1 MENNLEQID
10 IKLNHLDFNPPDDG
24 AYGYRQQCIE
34 FANIALEYFNKN
46 NHTKYELVEDEDMH
60 SHPINFGT
68 WFHCNFKAKDSS
80 IEEFFAEI
88 YAKISGIESVVTT
101 CQILKDEKHAG
112 CKSCGSHINHSVD
125 GYKMGRR
132 DQSSGKMQEAPCICN
147 PYNLGS
153 SIGQCQIFKDYCEQA
168 LRDKNHRDHLLV
180 SPEWKL

>member
-1 MENNLEQID
+1 MCNSWCMKESNDCVKKKKSND
-10 IKLNHLDFNPPDDG
+10 
-24 AYGYRQQCIE
+24 
-34 FANIALEYFNKN
+34 
-46 NHTKYELVEDEDMH
+46 

-80 IEEFFAEI
+80 IEELFAEI
-88 YAKISGIESVVTT
+88 YAKISGLESVVTT
-101 CQILKDEKHAG
+101 CQVLKDEKHAG

-125 GYKMGRR
+125 GYKMGRC

-147 PYNLGS
+147 PYNLSS

-168 LRDKNHRDHLLV
+168 LREKNHRDHLLV

>member
-1 MENNLEQID
+1 ML
-10 IKLNHLDFNPPDDG
+10 H
-24 AYGYRQQCIE
+24 GYRQQSIE

-68 WFHCNFKAKDSS
+68 C
-80 IEEFFAEI
+80 
-88 YAKISGIESVVTT
+88 GLESVVTT
-101 CQILKDEKHAG
+101 CQVLKDEKHAG

-180 SPEWKL
+180 SPEWKTLAVICSDNVLKSLDDACPY